1 MSRSKTTRR
10 PSRAKVVR
18 QRGAAPPR
26 RGEAAPALLLRS
38 VELERFK
45 GVFESGP
52 IPLQPFTVLVGRNG
66 SGKSTL
72 LEALQWVDTALR
84 WDARVACAR
93 YGGLHDLIH
102 VRSRES
108 PRHFSMRLQWGQQGE
123 APLGTT
129 KLEYRLEVQ
138 EQRRRLDTLPHI
150 VREELSGS
158 LPSGDG
164 GAVAPVF
171 IGTLER
177 GERVLYP
184 EELPL
189 SRMVEDPERLALGML
204 GGVRRRGPGGAPRQV
219 LDFWERAVFLRL
231 SPQRLV
237 ADSQPYRKSFEPL
250 LDEAGNMLPALL
262 NELKPAQRKELL
274 ELLRGIFE
282 NLTGME
288 VIRSR
293 QTLEEAVNFLLKERM
308 TYAGLKRQGVFPLPA
323 WVLSEGTRRLVAI
336 CALLVH
342 QPPPSLL
349 CIEEI
354 ENGLDPWTVIYV
366 LRLLQSAAARGT
378 QVLLT
383 THSPWLL
390 DHVPLE
396 AILYVQ
402 RLNGETHYS
411 RFASRKEVQDF
422 SASVPP
428 GAAYVNLENP

>member
-1 MSRSKTTRR
+1 M
-10 PSRAKVVR
+10 
-18 QRGAAPPR
+18 
-26 RGEAAPALLLRS
+26 
-38 VELERFK
+38 
-45 GVFESGP
+45 
-52 IPLQPFTVLVGRNG
+52 
-66 SGKSTL
+66 
-72 LEALQWVDTALR
+72 
-84 WDARVACAR
+84 
-93 YGGLHDLIH
+93 
-102 VRSRES
+102 
-108 PRHFSMRLQWGQQGE
+108 
-123 APLGTT
+123 
-129 KLEYRLEVQ
+129 
-138 EQRRRLDTLPHI
+138 
-150 VREELSGS
+150 
-158 LPSGDG
+158 
-164 GAVAPVF
+164 F

-204 GGVRRRGPGGAPRQV
+204 GAVRRRGPGGVPRQV

-237 ADSQPYRKSFEPL
+237 AGSQPYRKSFEPL
-250 LDEAGNMLPALL
+250 LDESGNMLPALL

-288 VIRSR
+288 IIRSR

-323 WVLSEGTRRLVAI
+323 WVLSEGTRRLVA
-336 CALLVH
+336 
-342 QPPPSLL
+342 
-349 CIEEI
+349 
-354 ENGLDPWTVIYV
+354 NGLDPWTVIYV

-411 RFASRKEVQDF
+411 RFASRKEVQAF